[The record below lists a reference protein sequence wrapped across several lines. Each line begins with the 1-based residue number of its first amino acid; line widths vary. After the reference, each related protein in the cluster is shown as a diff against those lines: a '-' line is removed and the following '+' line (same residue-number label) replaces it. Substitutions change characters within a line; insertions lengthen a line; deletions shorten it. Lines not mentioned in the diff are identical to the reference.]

1 MARVLY
7 AAGGRALLQ
16 SEDIAT
22 LDHAGASAVRGRNGG
37 GRASFSHTS
46 QQERA
51 MSAHPPP
58 VPPAQRSTK
67 GPGPADAA
75 GTAGKTGEAPAQEQN
90 LAEQGRQGAK
100 QNTTNKGFQQD
111 R

>member
-1 MARVLY
+1 MRREIT
-7 AAGGRALLQ
+7 RA
-16 SEDIAT
+16 
-22 LDHAGASAVRGRNGG
+22 RGRNGDG
-37 GRASFSHTS
+37 MGSFSPS
-46 QQERA
+46 KQQESQ

-67 GPGPADAA
+67 GIGPADAA
-75 GTAGKTGEAPAQEQN
+75 GTASQTGKAPEQEQN
-90 LAEQGRQGAK
+90 LAEQGQQGNAK